1 MTCKMFPVFVSA
13 LLFAAC
19 GDDHKASG
27 AHPAG
32 THVHADGT
40 VHKDEPAAQDHGH
53 SHADRTAL
61 GEVKVGDHTVGVFQI
76 AKIEPGKEGD
86 FDLDF
91 QAGRG
96 LPSAV
101 RGWIGLE
108 SGHGALKVRFEKETD
123 SRMHGHPEV
132 PKPLPEGSKLWIE
145 IEGTAGTS
153 KASVAFRN

>member
-1 MTCKMFPVFVSA
+1 MNCKLSA
-13 LLFAAC
+13 LLSTFLLAAC
-19 GDDHKASG
+19 GGDQKTDG

-40 VHKDEPAAQDHGH
+40 VHTDEPAAGAHEH
-53 SHADRTAL
+53 SHADRVAL
-61 GEVKVGDHTVGVFQI
+61 GEVKVGDHVIAVFQI
-76 AKIEPGKEGD
+76 AKIELGKEGD

-91 QAGRG
+91 PAGKA

-101 RGWIGLE
+101 RGWIGVE
-108 SGHGALKVRFEKETD
+108 SAQGSLRVRFEKETD

-132 PKPLPEGSKLWIE
+132 PNPLPEGSKLWLE
-145 IEGTAGTS
+145 IEGAGGAS